1 MSDKRLKLL
10 PHQAQF
16 ILRWTYQGQ
25 QCRNIFYNERR
36 VADVPT
42 PWDDSTAT
50 DYAANLFNA
59 YTTAYMLLTADV
71 ASLDGIDWVWNE
83 NLDTGPLHE
92 GTDTISSYPVIGSEA
107 SDGAAA
113 NVSLAIKLGTGL
125 GGRNFHGRFYFVGV
139 NAGLYDFDTPSQ
151 LKAGSVGDFAS
162 ANNLFV
168 STANQ
173 GLVGPPSESRNL
185 SVASFILGGAARAA
199 AVLTPVIAASL
210 VDTVF
215 DSQRRRLPGRG
226 S

>member
-10 PHQAQF
+10 PHQGQF

-25 QCRNIFYNERR
+25 QCRNVFYCERT

-42 PWDDSTAT
+42 PWDDTSAT

-59 YTTAYMLLTADV
+59 YTTAYMLLTANV

-83 NLDTGPLHE
+83 ALDTGPLHE
-92 GTDTISSYPVIGSEA
+92 GTDNISTYPVVGSEA
-107 SDGAAA
+107 ADGAAA
-113 NVSLAIKLGTGL
+113 NVSLAVKLGTGL
-125 GGRNFHGRFYFVGV
+125 GGRNFHGRFYFVGI
-139 NAGLYDFDTPSQ
+139 NAGLYDAGTPSQ
-151 LKAGSVGDFAS
+151 LKAGSVGDFTT

-168 STANQ
+168 ATANQ
-173 GLVGPPSESRNL
+173 LISGPPTEARNL
-185 SVASFILGGAARAA
+185 SVASFVLGGVARAA

-210 VDTVF
+210 VDTIF